1 MWSLWVQRADCTLDI
16 YPSWI
21 TCREI
26 SSLVAYFL
34 VAYFLSSSALILV
47 SLQTEPFFG
56 NHLLCLLSL
65 RTRRLFYQ
73 ASLLVVV
80 LWHKACNSSNFQQG
94 VLLFEVKRVQGL
106 SHWEI
111 FFPKATNSVS
121 STPVRSPTI
130 EFSFCHQLSGFS
142 LRLHRFKGFVPKT
155 APTSDTGPSP
165 VPPSY
170 CSSCL
175 ETQSRSKLFTTL
187 QHHLFENH
195 CPEPQGSD
203 DYIQPDPSAVI

>member
-56 NHLLCLLSL
+56 NHLLRLLSL
-65 RTRRLFYQ
+65 RTRHLFYQ

-80 LWHKACNSSNFQQG
+80 L
-94 VLLFEVKRVQGL
+94 
-106 SHWEI
+106 
-111 FFPKATNSVS
+111 
-121 STPVRSPTI
+121 
-130 EFSFCHQLSGFS
+130 
-142 LRLHRFKGFVPKT
+142 
-155 APTSDTGPSP
+155 
-165 VPPSY
+165 
-170 CSSCL
+170 
-175 ETQSRSKLFTTL
+175 
-187 QHHLFENH
+187 
-195 CPEPQGSD
+195 
-203 DYIQPDPSAVI
+203 